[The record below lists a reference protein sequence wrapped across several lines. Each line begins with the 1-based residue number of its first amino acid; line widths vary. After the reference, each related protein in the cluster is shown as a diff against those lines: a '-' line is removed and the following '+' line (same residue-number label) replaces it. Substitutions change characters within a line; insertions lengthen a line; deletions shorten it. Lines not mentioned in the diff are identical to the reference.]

1 MGENRGEN
9 LFHKILKEY
18 GGAIIGGVIAL
29 LLCFTEIYKLLLY
42 VVIIL
47 AGVLIGNYVQ
57 KNKQKV
63 KEKLKE
69 FIDKV

>member
-1 MGENRGEN
+1 MDNNGNN
-9 LFHKILKEY
+9 ILQNIFKQY

-42 VVIIL
+42 IVIIL
-47 AGVLIGNYVQ
+47 AGVIIGNYVQ
-57 KNKQKV
+57 KNKKSV